1 MNFYLAQKLSIY
13 HLASSVQTPPPT
25 LSLSS
30 SNLLSLL
37 RAQIDLL
44 IEQQIAATFW
54 VKLPPGKIW
63 HSEIQRYQE
72 EFGDSV
78 AIYTCHVANSEKV
91 EQSNFSPS
99 PDSSSHPIGSSTFRE
114 VAHSK
119 RSRAPG
125 AYQVSSQQDKQLP
138 LRSTLQTTAQNTST
152 SVVPHKCLQDENHTS
167 SYPVDVYNK
176 DKSVIFAQT
185 ENTAG
190 ASVPQ
195 SPNPNRIDVLFPP
208 DSKIQREYFLIVLSP
223 RFCSLTVAHRVIK
236 SQQSLLVVNTS
247 EEKIIQPVLNGIQ
260 QAITTGSLTS
270 NPLVNFICPKIVESE
285 LIHQLLVKQLQRQK
299 EINHEIKLKQIV
311 RLKRQKQMLN
321 STLQFKDEFL
331 NNVCQELRTPLT
343 HMKTALSLLNSPNL
357 KNSQRQRYLQ
367 MLNQECDRQTSLIN
381 GVRELMQ
388 IEQDLE
394 ETTLELLNLAD
405 VVPGV
410 VSTYQPLT
418 QEKGIM
424 LAYTVSTELPPVWCV
439 SGGLR
444 QIVIHLLSNSIKFTP
459 RGGQV
464 WVKARTQGDS
474 VLLEFRDTG
483 IGIAESEISKIFDR
497 FYRVRSVASEEQGG
511 SGLGLTIVLQLLER
525 CGGSLAVKS
534 KPSEGSTF
542 TVQLARG
549 SKKATS

>member
-25 LSLSS
+25 LLLSP

-44 IEQQIAATFW
+44 IEQQIAATLW

-72 EFGDSV
+72 KFGDSV
-78 AIYTCHVANSEKV
+78 AIYTCHVANRGKV

-99 PDSSSHPIGSSTFRE
+99 PASSSYPIGSSTLRE

-125 AYQVSSQQDKQLP
+125 VYQATSLQDKQL
-138 LRSTLQTTAQNTST
+138 STLPTAQNIST
-152 SVVPHKCLQDENHTS
+152 SVVSYGHLQEENHTN
-167 SYPVDVYNK
+167 SYPVDFYNK
-176 DKSVIFAQT
+176 ENSARFAQT
-185 ENTAG
+185 ENTTG
-190 ASVPQ
+190 ASVSQ
-195 SPNPNRIDVLFPP
+195 SPNPNCIDVLFPP
-208 DSKIQREYFLIVLSP
+208 DSKIRREYFLIVLSP
-223 RFCSLTVAHRVIK
+223 QFCSLTVAHRVIK
-236 SQQSLLVVNTS
+236 SQQNLLAINTI
-247 EEKIIQPVLNGIQ
+247 EGKIIQPILNGIQ
-260 QAITTGSLTS
+260 QAITAESLTS
-270 NPLVNFICPKIVESE
+270 NPLINFICPKILESE

-299 EINHEIKLKQIV
+299 QINHEIKLKQIL

-343 HMKTALSLLNSPNL
+343 HMKTALSLLNSPTL

-388 IEQDLE
+388 IERDLQ

-459 RGGQV
+459 CGGQV
-464 WVKARTQGDS
+464 WVKARTQGDF

-525 CGGSLAVKS
+525 CGGSLTVKS

-549 SKKATS
+549 GKKATS